1 MGGVFLHLP
10 HGWGVPEDPHP
21 FSLLRGFGSAWH
33 QLPISQVS
41 SPRPGPSASASA
53 EGNPAAPVS
62 PPAPALLFQTPVS
75 PGFPSLSS
83 PPSFSPHSGSH
94 FLSPRSQ
101 EHPGPPPPTHLHCSP
116 GCWARLSAVQTRGSW
131 VFVPRVPFCLSVS
144 PQKPLQ
150 KLSLTWSFV
159 RPRPRLSSPCS
170 SKVPVGPL
178 GRSHLPK
185 SRAHSD
191 NGSRGPTVAGA
202 GPASKAFHTCL
213 VLNPAL
219 GCKAR
224 HTETETGPPRAAR
237 PGTQRPGPPGNR
249 SHGATGV
256 TPKATSERHQQ
267 ARGLDAQTPLHDQS
281 RVTSIS

>member
-1 MGGVFLHLP
+1 M
-10 HGWGVPEDPHP
+10 
-21 FSLLRGFGSAWH
+21 
-33 QLPISQVS
+33 
-41 SPRPGPSASASA
+41 
-53 EGNPAAPVS
+53 
-62 PPAPALLFQTPVS
+62 
-75 PGFPSLSS
+75 
-83 PPSFSPHSGSH
+83 
-94 FLSPRSQ
+94 
-101 EHPGPPPPTHLHCSP
+101 
-116 GCWARLSAVQTRGSW
+116 QTRGSW

-159 RPRPRLSSPCS
+159 RPCPRLSSPCS

>member
-1 MGGVFLHLP
+1 M
-10 HGWGVPEDPHP
+10 
-21 FSLLRGFGSAWH
+21 
-33 QLPISQVS
+33 
-41 SPRPGPSASASA
+41 
-53 EGNPAAPVS
+53 
-62 PPAPALLFQTPVS
+62 
-75 PGFPSLSS
+75 
-83 PPSFSPHSGSH
+83 
-94 FLSPRSQ
+94 
-101 EHPGPPPPTHLHCSP
+101 
-116 GCWARLSAVQTRGSW
+116 QTRGSW

-178 GRSHLPK
+178 GWSHLPK

-219 GCKAR
+219 GCGAR
-224 HTETETGPPRAAR
+224 HTETETGPPPGSQARPSSAGCFPQHTAAR
-237 PGTQRPGPPGNR
+237 ASREQVAWSHWSHTQGHIRE
-249 SHGATGV
+249 
-256 TPKATSERHQQ
+256 KQQ